1 MQIIV
6 KIEAHLNQIP
16 EILISTWKKGNLA
29 VKVKAEATLPVGY
42 KIGNL
47 NTHNPNL
54 SSHKQSNWLKTAT
67 ITATNDE
74 NLLPATKPIVC
85 RPPVVIAT
93 ATATRTA
100 RMT

>member
-47 NTHNPNL
+47 
-54 SSHKQSNWLKTAT
+54 SSHKRSNWLKTAI

-85 RPPVVIAT
+85 RPPVVIASV
-93 ATATRTA
+93 TATRTA